1 MDLFTDFFLLKDPNV
16 KWVVIAVVLMSSSS
30 AVIGCFT
37 FLRKRALVG
46 DAISHAILPGIC
58 LSFLI
63 TESKNPFYL
72 LVGAFIS
79 GWIGLYLIDYITRN
93 TKIKTDAALGLILSV
108 FYGIGILLLTSIQ
121 NSGNAAQSGLD
132 KYLFG
137 NAASMMPSDIKIFG
151 VFSLV
156 LLLLIFLFY
165 DSFKLI
171 TFDRNYA
178 AAKGFP
184 VKRLEFLISILTVF
198 AIAVG
203 IQAVGVVL
211 MAALLITPAA
221 AARYWTN
228 DLKIMLILSA
238 AFATVA
244 GISGT
249 FVSYTLPKMPT
260 GPWIV
265 MVLSL
270 LAIFSILLGKR
281 KGILAKWQKSR
292 RVETKMLHENILKC
306 MYHLGEVNS
315 NFLELWSFAEM
326 KDKRSLSSKQL
337 NEGLKKLEKNG
348 LVSIRGKAARFT
360 EKGLEEGRRVT
371 KIHRLWEIYLTKHMQ
386 LPADHVHDDAEAIEH
401 LITPEIEKE
410 LEHQL
415 EYPLIDPHDSPI
427 PYNNKE

>member
-1 MDLFTDFFLLKDPNV
+1 MDFFIDFILLKDPNV
-16 KWVVIAVVLMSSSS
+16 RWVVIAVILMSSSS

-37 FLRKRALVG
+37 FLRKRALAG

-72 LVGAFIS
+72 LIGAFIS

-108 FYGIGILLLTSIQ
+108 FYGIGILLLTTIQ

-151 VFSLV
+151 TFSVV

-171 TFDRNYA
+171 TFDRSYA

-184 VKRLEFLISILTVF
+184 VKRLEFLISVLTVF

-270 LAIFSILLGKR
+270 LAIFSILSGKR

-326 KDKRSLSSKQL
+326 KDKRSLSSTQL
-337 NEGLKKLEKNG
+337 KEGLKKLEKKG
-348 LVSIRGKAARFT
+348 LVSVRGKAARFT

-371 KIHRLWEIYLTKHMQ
+371 RIHRLWEIYLTKHMQ

-427 PYNNKE
+427 PYNKE